1 MPKKFKLNDF
11 LKQSMAVGVSGLF
24 GQSALKHVKVSD
36 PEADHV
42 IILRLRME
50 ETIVSQLL

>member
-1 MPKKFKLNDF
+1 MPKKSELNHFFKQL
-11 LKQSMAVGVSGLF
+11 MATGVSGLF

-36 PEADHV
+36 PEEDHV